1 MEREIQAFVPEPG
14 RAERI
19 AAETAAVTAR
29 WPDPAHRPP
38 LFGVPVGIKDII
50 HVDALPTL
58 AGSALPPE
66 ALAGRQATLVD
77 RLRAAGAVI
86 AGKTVTAEFAVLA
99 PGPTRNPRNLA
110 HTPGGS
116 SSGSAAAVAAGMVP
130 LAVGTQTV
138 GSVIR
143 PAAYCGV
150 TAFKPTY
157 GRIPVDGVIANAP
170 SFDTVGLFAVDVAGL
185 LPALA
190 AVCDNWHPYGPPAG
204 TEDRSPVL
212 PVLAVP
218 EGPYLECAQ
227 PEALDVFATRVE
239 RLRAAGF
246 TVRRIPVMAD
256 FEQVRAQL
264 FTMNRYEVARTHA
277 EWFAEFGAL
286 YRPETVRAIREGQGI
301 TEVEYVRAQRERVAF
316 RDRMAAAMAGTDLW
330 ITPSATGPAPVGL
343 TTTGSSVMCLPW
355 SNAGLPSLTLPAGHA
370 GNGLPLGLQCVGA
383 AGDDERVL
391 AWGALIE
398 TALAEE

>member
-1 MEREIQAFVPEPG
+1 MDREIQAFVPEPA
-14 RAERI
+14 RTERI

-29 WPDPAHRPP
+29 WPDPADRPP

-50 HVDALPTL
+50 HVDALPTR

-66 ALAGRQATLVD
+66 ALAGRQAKVVD

-99 PGPTRNPRNLA
+99 PGPTRNPQNPA

-170 SFDTVGLFAVDVAGL
+170 SFDTLGLFAADVAGL
-185 LPALA
+185 VPAVA
-190 AVCDNWHPYGPPAG
+190 AVCDNWRPYEPGAAPVGP
-204 TEDRSPVL
+204 SPVL

-218 EGPYLECAQ
+218 EGPYLECAGA
-227 PEALDVFATRVE
+227 EALDVFATRVE

-246 TVRRIPVMAD
+246 AVRRIPVMAD
-256 FEQVRAQL
+256 FEQIRAQL
-264 FTMNRYEVARTHA
+264 FTMNRYELARTHA
-277 EWFAEFGAL
+277 EWFAEYGAL
-286 YRPETVRAIREGQGI
+286 YRPETARAIREGQAI
-301 TEVEYVRAQRERVAF
+301 TEVEYTRAQRERVAF
-316 RDRMAAAMAGTDLW
+316 RDRMASAMDGIDLW

-343 TTTGSSVMCLPW
+343 ATTGSSVMCLPW

-370 GNGLPLGLQCVGA
+370 GNGLPLGIQCVGA
-383 AGDDERVL
+383 AGNDERVL
-391 AWGALIE
+391 VWGAAVE
-398 TALAEE
+398 AALGEG